1 MEWSRS
7 RGRLARKADTASLG
21 SPSWTLA
28 CRTQHHSVRRP
39 RAQAPAKAPA
49 SQHQRPRGVSER
61 SPLSLGRPGPE
72 LPSWHHGA
80 RRPGVPPDRAQTTD
94 LWKTPS
100 RLCFKAPGFSA
111 VVHNSDWT
119 VYIGSTR
126 FSHLSRFN
134 FNSPQE
140 DKPANMQNPRVLQTH
155 SRLTRRATWGRG
167 SRPRFPGPSAH
178 SLPLGCVLPSTWH
191 ARSLGLLV
199 SAAWNPLLALES
211 SLLDTWL
218 MKLLLLSHMLQFFNQ
233 RTSGIC

>member
-21 SPSWTLA
+21 SSSWTLA

-49 SQHQRPRGVSER
+49 SQHQLPRGVSER